1 MVTPEPKT
9 SYRLDYNAN
18 FRDWRT
24 KLDSVLEENQ
34 VKYVLTELKPPE
46 PTGTTSQNDIA
57 RHQKWLLDD
66 FTARHAILGALHER
80 VYASYHRHE
89 TAKSLLDALEAHFT
103 KPSMSRR
110 TVKFRRYME
119 HKLAEGKSVNEHVL
133 EMGSMAFEL
142 ECEGVKVPE
151 ELQVL
156 MLMNSLPDSW
166 DETVGGAIV
175 NIDID
180 GSDEMGLEKVS
191 KRLIEMGLKKEQEE
205 KPHLYTTIK
214 VQPFSY

>member
-1 MVTPEPKT
+1 
-9 SYRLDYNAN
+9 
-18 FRDWRT
+18 
-24 KLDSVLEENQ
+24 
-34 VKYVLTELKPPE
+34 
-46 PTGTTSQNDIA
+46 
-57 RHQKWLLDD
+57 
-66 FTARHAILGALHER
+66 
-80 VYASYHRHE
+80 
-89 TAKSLLDALEAHFT
+89 
-103 KPSMSRR
+103 
-110 TVKFRRYME
+110 ME

-166 DETVGGAIV
+166 DETIGGAIV